1 MSGEYIVVWS
11 DNTWEFFRCCR
22 CGQLLNDAP
31 SRKRGLGPGCKNRA
45 AVDEVRGIKE
55 AERKKMRAW
64 LRTSGPHASAQTL
77 LPLNGRPHPA

>member
-1 MSGEYIVVWS
+1 VVAQRRKRWSGEYIVVWS

-45 AVDEVRGIKE
+45 AVDDVRGTKE

-64 LRTSGPHASAQTL
+64 LRTSGPNASAQTL
-77 LPLNGRPHPA
+77 CP

>member
-1 MSGEYIVVWS
+1 VVAQRRKRWSGEYIVVWS

-64 LRTSGPHASAQTL
+64 LRTTGPNASAQTL
-77 LPLNGRPHPA
+77 CP